1 MFPNNI
7 SIYTL
12 PIIGILFVLI
22 SITYSKTIHLFSYQ
36 LSQKS
41 VNTPINDS
49 SYVSIQVNPLD
60 SMSNYPTALLPFD
73 NDDDD
78 LIRPDV
84 FTTNF
89 GDDDSIELR
98 LDQDTDD

>member
-1 MFPNNI
+1 MFLNNI

-12 PIIGILFVLI
+12 PIIGILFALI

-41 VNTPINDS
+41 VNTPMNE
-49 SYVSIQVNPLD
+49 SYISIQVNPLD
-60 SMSNYPTALLPFD
+60 SMNHFPSTLLAVD
-73 NDDDD
+73 NDDDDD
-78 LIRPDV
+78 LIRSDMC
-84 FTTNF
+84 TTNF
-89 GDDDSIELR
+89 GDNDSIELR

>member
-1 MFPNNI
+1 M
-7 SIYTL
+7 
-12 PIIGILFVLI
+12 

-41 VNTPINDS
+41 VNIPRNDS
-49 SYVSIQVNPLD
+49 SHVSIQVNPLD

-73 NDDDD
+73 NDDD
-78 LIRPDV
+78 LIKSDV
-84 FTTNF
+84 STMNF

-98 LDQDTDD
+98 LDQDMDD